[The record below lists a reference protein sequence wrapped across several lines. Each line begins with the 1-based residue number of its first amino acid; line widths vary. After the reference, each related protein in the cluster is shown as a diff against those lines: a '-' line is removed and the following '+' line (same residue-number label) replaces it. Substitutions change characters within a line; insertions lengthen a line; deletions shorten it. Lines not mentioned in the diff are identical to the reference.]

1 MKDFL
6 LTKDTLHV
14 FFKLCA
20 EIALEGGR
28 YRVTIKKWRE
38 KRSVDQNSLMW
49 LWLGE
54 IANTVEVSGG
64 YHRDKAWHLYFKK
77 YYCPVKIISLPVGQ
91 ESVKS
96 TKLLDVGE
104 MHFYLN
110 RIEQWAI
117 DKMIVLPMPDD
128 NEYQKLKDKSNGQ
141 ANPKI

>member
-38 KRSVDQNSLMW
+38 KRSVDQNSLYWKW
-49 LWLGE
+49 LTE
-54 IANTVEVSGG
+54 IANTTEVGG
-64 YHRDKAWHLYFKK
+64 SYYDSETWHCYFKR
-77 YYCPVKIISLPVGQ
+77 YFCPVKVVNLPVGQ
-91 ESVKS
+91 TSERS
-96 TKLLDVGE
+96 TKRLDVGE

-110 RIEQWAI
+110 KIEQWAI

-141 ANPKI
+141 EHL